1 MSSVDT
7 VEAMLDRYVSA
18 GQFAGA
24 ATLIW
29 RDGRIVQ
36 PAAVGWRDIAAGLPV
51 ERDTLFRIA
60 SLSKP
65 ITSVVALT
73 LLQEGRFALDEP
85 ISRWAPE
92 FARMEV
98 LRAVDAPLDATEPA
112 ARPITFED
120 LLTHRAG

>member
-1 MSSVDT
+1 MPFAQPI
-7 VEAMLDRYVSA
+7 EAMLDRSISA

-29 RDGRIVQ
+29 QGGHVVQ
-36 PAAVGWRDIAAGLPV
+36 SSAIGWRDQAAGLPV

-73 LLQEGRFALDEP
+73 LLDEGRFALDTP
-85 ISRWAPE
+85 ITRWAPE
-92 FARMEV
+92 FADMRV
-98 LRAVDAPLDATEPA
+98 LRDPKGSLDATEPA

-120 LLTHRAG
+120 LLTHRS